1 MISRQIVATLAF
13 FSGPGLASCRPLMT
27 WASRSGRNTG
37 EPSARLISPTSLAS
51 AARRFSSSRSS
62 RSTASISTRSRLKSW
77 PISPG
82 PRAGAVSADSPSAG
96 LASFSTMR
104 CSPLSLE
111 PSSRP
116 ISVTPWVARPSSRI
130 SLTRVRT
137 STPLS
142 VISMISSSACT
153 SVAATTLPLR
163 SLCWMAIMPLVP
175 RPWRVYSVIGVR
187 LP

>member
-13 FSGPGLASCRPLMT
+13 FSGPGLACLETVDHLRLALGPEDR
-27 WASRSGRNTG
+27 RSLGALDFAHFVG
-37 EPSARLISPTSLAS
+37 ERGPPVQQTQELAVDLVDFDAQVTQAPAHQPPPS
-51 AARRFSSSRSS
+51 
-62 RSTASISTRSRLKSW
+62 
-77 PISPG
+77 G
-82 PRAGAVSADSPSAG
+82 PAVSAASPSEG
-96 LASFSTMR
+96 LASFSTIR
-104 CSPLSLE
+104 CRPLSFD
-111 PSSRP
+111 PSSSP
-116 ISVTPWVARPSSRI
+116 ISVTPCVARPSSRI

-163 SLCWMAIMPLVP
+163 SLCWIAIMPLVP
-175 RPWRVYSVIGVR
+175 RPCRVYSEMDVR